1 MTVLSTTTGVPL
13 SKLLLPAG
21 PTFSHL
27 CNDGAQTKGWPR
39 QPPSSTTIQ
48 KCLQNWENRHSLCH
62 HFCFPSWFFSC
73 LDLEPTGMRGP
84 TSLFLV
90 KPSTYPMLNPF
101 RCNAYALVEN
111 RTSLSQSPY
120 YCVSTRQCPWFSVLT
135 HTLWA
140 PIPRAP
146 VCHCEKHPP
155 PIGSTGQRR
164 SPWCLGTVMPKTIK
178 SHVSVKFM
186 AEGKTTLHRT
196 LTYC

>member
-1 MTVLSTTTGVPL
+1 MTVLSTATCVPL

-27 CNDGAQTKGWPR
+27 CNDGAQTKGPPR
-39 QPPSSTTIQ
+39 QPPNSTTIQ
-48 KCLQNWENRHSLCH
+48 KCLQKWENRHSLCH
-62 HFCFPSWFFSC
+62 HFCFPSWFSSC

-101 RCNAYALVEN
+101 KCNVFALVES
-111 RTSLSQSPY
+111 RTSLSQTPY
-120 YCVSTRQCPWFSVLT
+120 YCVYTRQCLWFSVLK

-140 PIPRAP
+140 PIPQAP
-146 VCHCEKHPP
+146 ICHCEKHPL
-155 PIGSTGQRR
+155 PIGSTGQQS
-164 SPWCLGTVMPKTIK
+164 SPQHLGTVMPETIK
-178 SHVSVKFM
+178 SHMSVKFM
-186 AEGKTTLHRT
+186 PEGKMMLDRT